1 MKHLFIF
8 IIRSEVI
15 HARVEVARSTE
26 LITLASFVGW
36 LYFIICSVSFYPQVW
51 LNYTRQSVVG
61 LNFDFLALELCGFL
75 MYLLYN
81 SFLYFDVSIED
92 EYMLRNPTAVNP
104 VQMNDII
111 YSVHATLLLI
121 ATIYQCFIYEVRFSI

>member
-104 VQMNDII
+104 VQLNDII